1 MKPSLEVADIFNR
14 YGDQITNVSTDS
26 FKVVRA
32 ITNCRTERLGR
43 HLRTCSNCAHEEI
56 SFNSCRNRHCPKCQ
70 FMTRVNWVTK
80 REEELLP
87 LKYFHVVF
95 TLPSELNPLILQNK
109 ATLYDLLFKA
119 SAETLK
125 EVARRKKNMGA
136 DLGFIGVL
144 HTWGQNLMDHPHVHY
159 IVPGGGLKQKTLVQT
174 RRKYLLPVKI
184 LSQVFKAKFLSDL
197 EKLHGKGKLQFH
209 GQIENL
215 SDITKFKELL
225 VECARKSWVV
235 YAKQP
240 FNGPKQVISYLGQYT
255 HRIAISNHRLIKIE
269 DERVHFKYR
278 DSRHGNQSKIMSLHV
293 KEFMRRFL
301 LHVLPRGFVRI
312 RHFGIL
318 ASRLKKETIKLMRNL
333 MAAPIP
339 ITRTVTD
346 VLLEIVG
353 TDITQCPQCKAGVMT
368 LKSSSFPWRNTA

>member
-1 MKPSLEVADIFNR
+1 
-14 YGDQITNVSTDS
+14 
-26 FKVVRA
+26 
-32 ITNCRTERLGR
+32 
-43 HLRTCSNCAHEEI
+43 
-56 SFNSCRNRHCPKCQ
+56 
-70 FMTRVNWVTK
+70 MTRVNWVTK

-125 EVARRKKNMGA
+125 EVAKRKKNMGA

-144 HTWGQNLMDHPHVHY
+144 HTWGQNLMDHPHIHY
-159 IVPGGGLKQKTLVQT
+159 IVPGGGLNQNNLVQAK
-174 RRKYLLPVKI
+174 RKYLLPVKI
-184 LSQVFKAKFLSDL
+184 LSQVFKGKFLSGL
-197 EKLHGKGKLQFH
+197 EKLHRNGKLQFH
-209 GQIENL
+209 GQIENF
-215 SDITKFKELL
+215 SDATKFKGLL

-235 YAKQP
+235 YSKQP

-255 HRIAISNHRLIKIE
+255 HRIAISNHRLVKIE
-269 DERVHFKYR
+269 DDRVYFKYR
-278 DSRHGNQSKIMSLHV
+278 DSRNENKSKVMSLHV

-301 LHVLPRGFVRI
+301 LHVLPKGYVRI

-318 ASRLKKETIKLMRNL
+318 ASRLKKETIELMRNL
-333 MAAPIP
+333 MEAPP
-339 ITRTVTD
+339 CVSRTVTE

-353 TDITQCPQCKAGVMT
+353 VDITQCPQCKEGVMT
-368 LKSSSFPWRNTA
+368 LKSSSFPWKNTA